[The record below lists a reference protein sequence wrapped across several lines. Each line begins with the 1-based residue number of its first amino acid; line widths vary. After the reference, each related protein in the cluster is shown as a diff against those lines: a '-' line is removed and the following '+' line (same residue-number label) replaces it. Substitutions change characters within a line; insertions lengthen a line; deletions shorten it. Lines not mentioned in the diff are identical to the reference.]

1 MLSPLRIAI
10 LTYNNKLFSDF
21 QQLFEENNLHL
32 YCVLEHVEILQPQ
45 HIRDIDLW
53 LLDVED
59 AIFEAANTHHL
70 FHLASFVLLYS
81 GNYHHLVQSQ
91 GMPKAIF
98 NQPFDEFQQNQF
110 VIFIK
115 NFIFNKKHAEGH
127 QIVNQEILFNEQKL
141 RSIINNT
148 KDAIIMVN
156 AFGIINFWNKAAEK
170 MFEYTYGEAFGKNI
184 DELLARFGNISNL
197 MEKEYHKF
205 SVSGKFRMLSKPI
218 ETILYNK
225 SKKQIPVEI
234 SFTAVRINEEWNV
247 LAVIRNLTDK
257 YDIQKQ
263 LKRINYLMD
272 VIIDNANVW
281 ISYTNENNKQ
291 IIWNKAAE
299 NITGYSRTEAFKAPE
314 IWKKLIP
321 DDTYRETFE
330 REISLSA
337 NNENPPYSQ
346 LQVISKNGKKKNIL
360 YYRKNLMAEYNKP
373 SGYISVAYD
382 VTSENIKQ
390 QEVAARLKEK
400 EVLIKEINHR
410 VKNNLQVMNSLMNLQ
425 ANVITQSAMKEIFRT
440 TQNRIRA
447 MAIIQETLYLSGNY
461 TELNFTE
468 FLKKYTHELNNIYGT
483 AEFIKFEI
491 HDIPLFVNINIA
503 VSLGLL
509 FNEIITNSLR
519 HAFVERS
526 KGSITIDVIKHVNAE
541 IKYVIKDDGVGFP
554 KHINWEQPES
564 LGLQLIHILTN
575 QIDGK
580 CNVTSSAIGTCY
592 NITFH
597 V

>member
-10 LTYNNKLFSDF
+10 LSNDSNLFSDM
-21 QQLFEENNLHL
+21 QQLFENNNLHL
-32 YCVLEHVEILQPQ
+32 YCILIHVEAIQPQ
-45 HIRDIDLW
+45 HIRDNNLWIIDAEEDM
-53 LLDVED
+53 LDMASV
-59 AIFEAANTHHL
+59 HHL
-70 FHLASFVLLYS
+70 FQLVPFVLLFS
-81 GNYHHLVQSQ
+81 GNYSQ
-91 GMPKAIF
+91 NYFTDGMPKAIF
-98 NQPFDEFQQNQF
+98 NRPFDEFQQHQF
-110 VIFIK
+110 MVFIK
-115 NFIFNKKHAEGH
+115 NFILHKKHAEGH
-127 QIVNQEILFNEQKL
+127 QIVNQEILLNEQKL

-170 MFEYTYGEAFGKNI
+170 MFEYTYPEAFGKNI
-184 DELLARFGNISNL
+184 DELFARFGNISTL
-197 MEKEYHKF
+197 MEKEYQKF
-205 SVSGKFRMLSKPI
+205 AVSGKFRLLSKPI

-234 SFTAVRINEEWNV
+234 SFTSVRINEEWNA

-299 NITGYSRTEAFKAPE
+299 NITGYTRTEAFKAPE

-346 LQVISKNGKKKNIL
+346 LQITSKNGKKKSIL

-425 ANVITQSAMKEIFRT
+425 ANVIIQHEMKEIFRT

-468 FLKKYTHELNNIYGT
+468 FLKKYTRELANIYNASDLVT
-483 AEFIKFEI
+483 FEI
-491 HDIPLFVNINIA
+491 MDFPLFININIA

-509 FNEIITNSLR
+509 FNEILTNALR
-519 HAFVERS
+519 HAFIERPQGKIS
-526 KGSITIDVIKHVNAE
+526 IDVIKHVNSE
-541 IKYVIKDDGVGFP
+541 IKYVIKDNGIGLP
-554 KHINWEQPES
+554 KHINWEQPET

-580 CNVTSSAIGTCY
+580 CSVTSSFNGTCY
-592 NITFH
+592 QIIFH
-597 V
+597 I